1 MDERR
6 HDSALL
12 RQVLQVARRLAR
24 PFELRE
30 VLESIVDAGHE
41 ILHADK
47 ASILLF
53 DSARQELYGEATSA
67 REEIRF
73 PASKGIAGETLTRL
87 GIIRIDD
94 CYSDERFDASVD
106 RQTGYRTTSLI
117 SLPLIGLDEGVVGVM
132 QVLNAERG
140 FFDDSDEWK
149 AEILAGLAALAI
161 QRVQALEDRV
171 RNVKLKRDLDLAREI
186 QENLLPDDVPPTP
199 GYEVAVFSRPAE
211 ETGGDIYDL
220 NPLGD
225 VGGAASQLMILL
237 ADATGHGISAA
248 ISVTQVRAMLRMAGR
263 LGTGLD
269 TLCEQLDDQLKA
281 DLPSN
286 KFVTMFVGV
295 LDRSTHEIAYHSLGQ
310 APLLHFRAASADCR
324 WLPASAPP
332 AGLVA
337 HAGFKRPSPISLEPG
352 DVFVLLSDGFYEYEN
367 PSGEQMGR
375 PRVGSIIERASS
387 ADAQEIVAE
396 LCGALERF
404 SEGAAQDDDLTAI
417 VVKRDEIRE

>member
-1 MDERR
+1 LNEQQQ
-6 HDSALL
+6 DSALL
-12 RQVLQVARRLAR
+12 RQVLQVAKRLAR
-24 PFELRE
+24 PFELRK
-30 VLESIVDAGHE
+30 VLESIVDAGRE

-47 ASILLF
+47 ASVLLF
-53 DSARQELYGEATSA
+53 DSDRQELYSEATSA

-94 CYSDERFDASVD
+94 CYSDKRFDASVD

-186 QENLLPDDVPPTP
+186 QENLLPDDIPPTP

-211 ETGGDIYDL
+211 E
-220 NPLGD
+220 
-225 VGGAASQLMILL
+225 
-237 ADATGHGISAA
+237 
-248 ISVTQVRAMLRMAGR
+248 TQVRAMLRMAGR

-417 VVKRDEIRE
+417 VVKRDEKR